1 MGINIVSEGNFM
13 TMSKSI
19 QLLSQRQMVTENPY
33 IVTKNIGYT
42 IGIGVSPQL
51 TAWGNP
57 EHNEWYTSS
66 YNKTWWQGH

>member
-13 TMSKSI
+13 TMNKSI

-33 IVTKNIGYT
+33 VVTKNIGNT

-51 TAWGNP
+51 TV
-57 EHNEWYTSS
+57 
-66 YNKTWWQGH
+66 